1 MKMMLKEDFLEGVSR
16 VDWSEI
22 RPEIGKPCTHKKNSA
37 ITHMWTS

>member
-22 RPEIGKPCTHKKNSA
+22 RPEIGKPCTHKKK
-37 ITHMWTS
+37 TVQ